1 MYVDLLPKN
10 SAQKFP
16 ALSEAVRIKQTV
28 IEQTENQEDPW
39 FIHLKIFWKKLRNKI
54 KYLKKIHGE
63 SLDRGRDPIEKTI
76 SAIAAIS
83 NRWPREVI
91 KIFVNVRFFSRLKK
105 LNVIFKEKSKNNV
118 RTLKQ
123 TAQFMF
129 QNYGVVKKLDGLLV
143 LKQNVKMCIRIN
155 IL

>member
-1 MYVDLLPKN
+1 MWIYCQKKLSTKVPGLVRGSEDKTNCDWIDLKSRGSLVYPSKDLLEEVEKYG
-10 SAQKFP
+10 
-16 ALSEAVRIKQTV
+16 
-28 IEQTENQEDPW
+28 
-39 FIHLKIFWKKLRNKI
+39 KIFQKI
-54 KYLKKIHGE
+54 LGE
-63 SLDRGRDPIEKTI
+63 SLDRGRDSIKKTI

-91 KIFVNVRFFSRLKK
+91 KLLVNVRFFRRLKK

-129 QNYGVVKKLDGLLV
+129 
-143 LKQNVKMCIRIN
+143 
-155 IL
+155 

>member
-1 MYVDLLPKN
+1 MEEVEKY
-10 SAQKFP
+10 
-16 ALSEAVRIKQTV
+16 E
-28 IEQTENQEDPW
+28 
-39 FIHLKIFWKKLRNKI
+39 KIFQ
-54 KYLKKIHGE
+54 KIHGE

-91 KIFVNVRFFSRLKK
+91 KLFVNVRFFSRLKK
-105 LNVIFKEKSKNNV
+105 LNVIFEEKSKNNV

-129 QNYGVVKKLDGLLV
+129 
-143 LKQNVKMCIRIN
+143 
-155 IL
+155 

>member
-1 MYVDLLPKN
+1 ME
-10 SAQKFP
+10 SHW
-16 ALSEAVRIKQTV
+16 IKVEIQS
-28 IEQTENQEDPW
+28 
-39 FIHLKIFWKKLRNKI
+39 K
-54 KYLKKIHGE
+54 
-63 SLDRGRDPIEKTI
+63 KTI

-91 KIFVNVRFFSRLKK
+91 KLFVNARFFSRLKK
-105 LNVIFKEKSKNNV
+105 LNVIFKEKSKNNA

-129 QNYGVVKKLDGLLV
+129 QNYGVVKKMDGLLV
-143 LKQNVKMCIRIN
+143 LKQNVKKFMRIN

>member
-1 MYVDLLPKN
+1 M
-10 SAQKFP
+10 
-16 ALSEAVRIKQTV
+16 
-28 IEQTENQEDPW
+28 
-39 FIHLKIFWKKLRNKI
+39 
-54 KYLKKIHGE
+54 G
-63 SLDRGRDPIEKTI
+63 RGRDPIEKTI

-105 LNVIFKEKSKNNV
+105 LNGIFKEKSKNNV

-129 QNYGVVKKLDGLLV
+129 
-143 LKQNVKMCIRIN
+143 
-155 IL
+155 

>member
-1 MYVDLLPKN
+1 LEEVEKY
-10 SAQKFP
+10 
-16 ALSEAVRIKQTV
+16 E
-28 IEQTENQEDPW
+28 
-39 FIHLKIFWKKLRNKI
+39 KIFQ
-54 KYLKKIHGE
+54 KIHGE

-91 KIFVNVRFFSRLKK
+91 KLFVHVRFFSRLKK

-129 QNYGVVKKLDGLLV
+129 
-143 LKQNVKMCIRIN
+143 
-155 IL
+155 